1 MGVGV
6 ARGHACP
13 AFAKET
19 NGSFLFFSFS
29 PGGERQRNFSQ
40 TEKRGR
46 VLRRLGCVPFS
57 LHSAVMSYTL
67 TRGAENAGVTPR
79 DSAGRR
85 VSLVSRPFCR
95 FLASLLL
102 LFFFPTSRVELSR
115 GCGSVSGSASQDFV
129 QISVQRQT
137 SSGLGGPGRSTLLGL
152 YSAVCAPNKE
162 AFGEQKEKKNCQRL

>member
-1 MGVGV
+1 MGAGV

-40 TEKRGR
+40 TEKRVR

-67 TRGAENAGVTPR
+67 TRGGENAGATPR
-79 DSAGRR
+79 DSAWSR

-102 LFFFPTSRVELSR
+102 LFFFSNEPSRAEPR
-115 GCGSVSGSASQDFV
+115 
-129 QISVQRQT
+129 
-137 SSGLGGPGRSTLLGL
+137 PW
-152 YSAVCAPNKE
+152 
-162 AFGEQKEKKNCQRL
+162 QRLRLRVAGLCPDLCPETNLFRTWRSGQVDVAGTVQCCVCSKQRGLW